1 MKKKKKICPDCL
13 QLIGDSTRS
22 KILKQLKGK
31 DKNAKD
37 IEKCL
42 TLTQPTISY
51 HLNVLRKLGILTA
64 KKKGRET
71 CYCINKKYPC
81 KDCNILKIPFK
92 T

>member
-1 MKKKKKICPDCL
+1 MKKKKTCHNCL

-22 KILKQLKGK
+22 KIIKQLKK
-31 DKNAKD
+31 CPNNVKD

-51 HLNVLRKLGILTA
+51 HLNILKKLGILTS
-64 KKKGRET
+64 KKKGREI
-71 CYCINKKYPC
+71 CYCINEKYPC
-81 KDCNILKIPFK
+81 KSCNILKIPFK